1 MFFLDLIPET
11 LCSFPLHL
19 NSDQTPG
26 HFGLNLLDQNYSDI
40 GIEKKNNEEQIMK
53 ITVHLLYL

>member
-26 HFGLNLLDQNYSDI
+26 HFGLNLLDQNYSDR

-53 ITVHLLYL
+53 